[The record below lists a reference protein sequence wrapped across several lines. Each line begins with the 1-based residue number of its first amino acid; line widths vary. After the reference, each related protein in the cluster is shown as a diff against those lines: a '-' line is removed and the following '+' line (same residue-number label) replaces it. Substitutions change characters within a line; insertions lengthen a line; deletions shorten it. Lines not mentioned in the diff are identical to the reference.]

1 VTVQTSA
8 ASRRRP
14 AAKLIASA
22 AVLAAAAGVA
32 GLATHGT
39 FTDSTTPISTDVAT
53 GSVSIDV
60 SRQGYAIPVTTAGFL
75 PGDSMSRAVDLR
87 NDGSSELSEVR
98 LAVAATTSSLLD
110 TDSKGLRLT
119 VETCSEAWT
128 QGGPAA
134 SPTYTCIGG
143 MGLLYT
149 GRAVMDDA
157 LPDVASLQP
166 GEVDHL
172 LLTFSLPSSAGNTLK
187 DQTSTLSMVFTGTQ
201 RGGTAR

>member
-1 VTVQTSA
+1 
-8 ASRRRP
+8 
-14 AAKLIASA
+14 
-22 AVLAAAAGVA
+22 
-32 GLATHGT
+32 
-39 FTDSTTPISTDVAT
+39 
-53 GSVSIDV
+53 VSIDV
-60 SRQGYAIPVTTAGFL
+60 SQQGYAIPVTTGGFL

-119 VETCSEAWT
+119 VKTCAEAWT
-128 QGGPAA
+128 QGGTAA
-134 SPTYTCIGG
+134 APTYTCAAGTG
-143 MGLLYT
+143 VLYS
-149 GRAVMDDA
+149 GQVVVDDA

-187 DQTSTLSMVFTGTQ
+187 DQSSTLSMTFTGTQ